1 MIQSRPIQ
9 IAQLSL
15 YINML
20 LFGDLEF
27 FIVAISGWFSKSLL
41 FTYVWFPNHF
51 IQYLKAVPLEITTK
65 IVPQG

>member
-1 MIQSRPIQ
+1 MIWSRPIQ

-27 FIVAISGWFSKSLL
+27 FIVAISGWFSKYLL

-51 IQYLKAVPLEITTK
+51 IQHIKTVPLEITTK
-65 IVPQG
+65 LAPQG